1 MDFSGKTMR
10 DQIRCAHCSCLFF
23 LDPRVKNQR
32 YCGKKDC
39 QRARKR
45 LWQKEKLARD
55 PDYKLNQRDS
65 NEQWRGRH
73 PDYWKDYRLSKPEY
87 TRRNRELQKVRDS
100 REIDLAKM
108 DASEPQPIVIQGTY
122 YLMPES
128 ADLAKMDASAV
139 KVQLI
144 PVT

>member
-1 MDFSGKTMR
+1 MDFLGKAMR
-10 DQIRCAHCSCLFF
+10 DQIRCVHCSCLFF
-23 LDPRVKNQR
+23 PDPRVKNQR

-65 NEQWRGRH
+65 NEQWRNRH
-73 PDYWKDYRLSKPEY
+73 PDYWKLYRLSKPEY

-100 REIDLAKM
+100 REINLAKM

>member
-1 MDFSGKTMR
+1 MDFSRKAMR
-10 DQIRCAHCSCLFF
+10 DQIRCVHCSCLFF
-23 LDPRVKNQR
+23 PDPRAKNQR
-32 YCGKKDC
+32 YCGKKNC

-65 NEQWRGRH
+65 NEQWRDRH

-87 TRRNRELQKVRDS
+87 TRRNRELQKVRDG
-100 REIDLAKM
+100 REI
-108 DASEPQPIVIQGTY
+108 
-122 YLMPES
+122 
-128 ADLAKMDASAV
+128 DLAKMDASAV
-139 KVQLI
+139 KVHLI